1 MHTFARSIVAVTLA
15 LTCASCVDSSTE
27 HRVRANAFFRGG
39 DFAAAEKEC
48 DLGLSARPDD
58 VGTLILRGKT
68 LFELGRAEEAKR
80 DFDRS
85 VELGAG
91 KGKTYVGDA
100 YLGLAIIAS
109 RNKDWAVAREDFE
122 KLLALDPND
131 VGTHAN
137 LARVYLELGD
147 IPRAKQHAEMAA
159 AARPQ
164 DEANLFMLGKVDLA
178 ANAPD
183 EAAAAFAKIRE
194 SNARASSAPYGLAM
208 VAARRGDRAL
218 ALANLREA
226 IALKVPNPQEIAHD
240 PAFAS
245 LAGDPEF
252 ARLVDEAA
260 KGASAPGSP
269 GGPPPNP
276 GAP

>member
-1 MHTFARSIVAVTLA
+1 MPLLTSARRPLARLA
-15 LTCASCVDSSTE
+15 LALALATTACVDASTE

-48 DLGLSARPDD
+48 NEGLSARPDD
-58 VGTLILRGKT
+58 VATLILRGKT
-68 LFELGRAEEAKR
+68 LFELGRSEEAKR

-109 RNKDWAVAREDFE
+109 RGKDWAAARDDFE

-147 IPRAKQHAEMAA
+147 VAKAKQHAEIAA
-159 AARPQ
+159 TARPG
-164 DEANLFMLGKVDLA
+164 DEANLFMLGKVELA
-178 ANAPD
+178 AGQLD
-183 EAAAAFAKIRE
+183 EAAAAFGKIRE
-194 SNARASSAPYGLAM
+194 SNARAPSAPYGLAM
-208 VAARRGDRAL
+208 VAARRGDRAA
-218 ALANLREA
+218 ALASLREA

-245 LAGDPEF
+245 LASDPEF
-252 ARLVDEAA
+252 VSIASSAA
-260 KGASAPGSP
+260 HPAP
-269 GGPPPNP
+269 
-276 GAP
+276 

>member
-1 MHTFARSIVAVTLA
+1 MLTRSIGCFALA
-15 LTCASCVDSSTE
+15 MALASTSCVDSSTE

-48 DLGLSARPDD
+48 NEGLSARPDD
-58 VGTLILRGKT
+58 VATLILRGKT
-68 LFELGRAEEAKR
+68 LFELGRSEEAKR

-85 VELGAG
+85 VELGAS

-109 RNKDWAVAREDFE
+109 RSKDWAAARDDFE

-147 IPRAKQHAEMAA
+147 TTKAKQHAEIAA
-159 AARPQ
+159 NARPG

-178 ANAPD
+178 ASD
-183 EAAAAFAKIRE
+183 MDGAAAAFAKIRE
-194 SNARASSAPYGLAM
+194 ANARAPSAPYGLAM
-208 VAARRGDRAL
+208 VAAKRGDRAT
-218 ALANLREA
+218 ALASLREA
-226 IALKVPNPQEIAHD
+226 VALRVPNPGEIAHD

-245 LAGDPEF
+245 LAADADF
-252 ARLVDEAA
+252 LRIVAEAA
-260 KGASAPGSP
+260 GR
-269 GGPPPNP
+269 
-276 GAP
+276 

>member
-1 MHTFARSIVAVTLA
+1 VLWTAVAMPLLTRSIGCFALA
-15 LTCASCVDSSTE
+15 LALAGTSCVDPSTE

-48 DLGLSARPDD
+48 NEGLSARPDD
-58 VGTLILRGKT
+58 VATLILRGKT
-68 LFELGRAEEAKR
+68 LFELGRSEEAKR

-109 RNKDWAVAREDFE
+109 RSKDWPLARDDFE

-131 VGTHAN
+131 IGTRAN

-147 IPRAKQHAEMAA
+147 LAKAKQNAEIAA
-159 AARPQ
+159 NARPG
-164 DEANLFMLGKVDLA
+164 DEANLFMLGKVELA
-178 ANAPD
+178 AND
-183 EAAAAFAKIRE
+183 LDGAAAAFGKIRE
-194 SNARASSAPYGLAM
+194 SNARAASAPYGLAM
-208 VAARRGDRAL
+208 VAARRGDRAA
-218 ALANLREA
+218 ALASLREA
-226 IALKVPNPQEIAHD
+226 IALKVPNPGEIAHD

-245 LAGDPEF
+245 VAADPEF
-252 ARLVDEAA
+252 LQLAA
-260 KGASAPGSP
+260 GAT
-269 GGPPPNP
+269 
-276 GAP
+276 GAGRP

>member
-1 MHTFARSIVAVTLA
+1 MLRLTRARTRVMVLA
-15 LTCASCVDSSTE
+15 LAVASAACVDPSTE

-48 DLGLSARPDD
+48 DQGLSAKPDD
-58 VGTLILRGKT
+58 VATLILRGKT
-68 LFELGRAEEAKR
+68 LFELGRSPEAKR

-85 VELGAG
+85 IELGAG

-109 RNKDWAVAREDFE
+109 RNKDWTQARDDFE

-147 IPRAKQHAEMAA
+147 VAKAKEHAEVAA
-159 AARPQ
+159 HARPG

-178 ANAPD
+178 AGDLDA
-183 EAAAAFAKIRE
+183 AAAAFAKIRE

-208 VAARRGDRAL
+208 VAARRGDRAA
-218 ALANLREA
+218 ALASLRDA
-226 IALKVPNPQEIAHD
+226 VALKVPNPGEIARD

-245 LAGDPEF
+245 LASDAEF
-252 ARLVDEAA
+252 VKIVAGAGAGPAA
-260 KGASAPGSP
+260 APP
-269 GGPPPNP
+269 
-276 GAP
+276 